1 MNQNHIL
8 LKAKQNSGFDLTQK
22 FSGEILSYVEIHK
35 IVRRFFALVSL
46 LVLCTGYTFSQKQPA
61 DNRPS
66 TLGIEQGVVSFNTG
80 SFDLELLN
88 SSQTVSSLRTNDT
101 EKFDFTPHH
110 RLKSRDKDGY
120 YHLGD
125 LNFRLKTG
133 TDGQWE
139 TFSTAAKRACVIS
152 LTPEN
157 TTVLAAADLAKTLP
171 KEIPIQVIRYWEN
184 DGNDLVLRF
193 ELKNKTSQPIEI
205 GALGIPMIFNNNFDG
220 KELDQAHAETV
231 FFDPYIGHDAGYLQ
245 VVRLNGHAPVMLV
258 VPYGKTPFEAYRPL
272 TDDPTPVGTT
282 FEGFHEWM
290 VNSKAYAENE
300 WKGAEQWNAP
310 TSQVLQP
317 GETHSFGVKF
327 ILTDKVENIEKAL
340 IENNRP
346 VAVGIPGYVVPQDVN
361 AKLFL
366 KYNRKIQSVEVEPQG
381 ALELSA
387 SGKTKSGWT
396 EYAVKG
402 KTWGRARLTITYA
415 DGLQQTI
422 NYKIIKPESQVVAD
436 NGKFLTTKQWYE
448 NPNDLFHRSP
458 SVITYDDEKK
468 EQVTQ
473 DRRAWICG
481 LSDEGGAGGWLNAI
495 MKQLVDPDK
504 EEIQKLETFVNQ
516 TIWGGIQYNS
526 GKLKYGVRKS
536 IFFYEPDSI
545 PAGTYSNDINFKV
558 WSAWNRKGAEIT
570 DRSYNYPHVAAA
582 HWVMYRLARNYA
594 GLVTKQTWKWY
605 LENAYHTVLA
615 MMEQAPYYAEFGQ
628 MEGTV
633 FILILEDLK
642 REGYADLAA
651 NLEKTMKGRADHW
664 ASLSYPFGSEMSWDS
679 TGQEEVY
686 MWSKYFGFDEKAAV
700 TLKAILAYMPTIPHW
715 AYNGNARR
723 YWDFLYGGKLSRYE
737 RMIHHYGSGLNAIP
751 VLSQFRQ
758 TPDDLYLLRVGYG
771 GVLGTL
777 SNITEE
783 GFAPCAF
790 HSFPTDLRNDGISGD
805 YGCGYFGYAINTATY
820 ILQDKE
826 LGWLAFGGNLSTPKS
841 RVKVDL
847 TTAAKSRV
855 FLAPVG
861 LWLTLDAGKF
871 KSVSFNP
878 KSKAVRVELEK
889 SNEFT
894 QKAYLRMECTGH
906 DKYISKEL
914 NQNERGTYAV
924 SVSDK
929 PIILTLRQANK

>member
-1 MNQNHIL
+1 MKQAHLFFRKTASISFERPKFPQFITPFAKISQDLRIIL
-8 LKAKQNSGFDLTQK
+8 CLFPVLL
-22 FSGEILSYVEIHK
+22 FSVHFT
-35 IVRRFFALVSL
+35 VA
-46 LVLCTGYTFSQKQPA
+46 QPPHP

-66 TLGIEQGVVSFNTG
+66 TLGIEKGVIAVTTENFS
-80 SFDLELLN
+80 LELLK
-88 SSQTVSSLRTNDT
+88 SSQTVSSLRTTDA
-101 EKFDFTPHH
+101 EKFDFTPHD
-110 RLKSRDKDGY
+110 RLKNRDKDGY

-125 LNFRLKTG
+125 LNFRIKTAQ
-133 TDGQWE
+133 GQWE
-139 TFSTAAKRACVIS
+139 SFSTAAKRAQVMPVA
-152 LTPEN
+152 PEN
-157 TTVLAAADLAKTLP
+157 KNTLAAADLANSLPGTLP
-171 KEIPIQVIRYWEN
+171 LQVVRYWEK

-231 FFDPYIGHDAGYLQ
+231 FFDPYIGCDAGYLQ
-245 VVRLNGHAPVMLV
+245 VVRLNGHAPVLLV

-317 GETHSFGVKF
+317 GETHNIGVKF

-340 IENNRP
+340 IENNHP

-361 AKLFL
+361 ARLFL
-366 KYNRKIQSVEVEPQG
+366 KYNRKIKSVEVEPQG
-381 ALELSA
+381 ALELSE

-402 KTWGRARLTITYA
+402 KTWGRARMTIRYA

-422 NYKIIKPESQVVAD
+422 NYKIIKPEAQVVAD

-481 LSDEGGAGGWLNAI
+481 LSDEGGAGAWLNAI

-536 IFFYEPDSI
+536 MFFYEPDSM
-545 PAGTYSNDINFKV
+545 PKGTYDTTVKFGKYGGFPS
-558 WSAWNRKGAEIT
+558 WNRAGAEIT

-594 GLVTKQTWKWY
+594 GLVTKQTWQWY
-605 LENAYHTVLA
+605 LENAYHTAMA

-642 REGYADLAA
+642 REGYANLAA
-651 NLEKTMKGRADHW
+651 NLEKIMKGRADHW

-700 TLKAILAYMPTIPHW
+700 TLKAILAYMPTVPHW

-758 TPDDLYLLRVGYG
+758 TPDDLYLMRVGYG

-777 SNITEE
+777 SNITKE
-783 GFAPCAF
+783 GFAPCAS

-855 FLAPVG
+855 FIAPIG

-871 KSVSFNP
+871 KTVSFNP
-878 KSKAVRVELEK
+878 KSEEVSIELEK

-894 QKAYLRMECTGH
+894 PKAYLRMEC
-906 DKYISKEL
+906 SKGNNYTSEGL
-914 NQNERGTYAV
+914 NKNEQGAFEV
-924 SVSDK
+924 
-929 PIILTLRQANK
+929 PLRNQATVVKLSHN

>member
-1 MNQNHIL
+1 MKQNHLL
-8 LKAKQNSGFDLTQK
+8 LKAKQNSGFDLKQK
-22 FSGEILSYVEIHK
+22 FSTKVLH
-35 IVRRFFALVSL
+35 IVRKFFVLVYFL
-46 LVLCTGYTFSQKQPA
+46 AFYTGYIFSQTQST
-61 DNRPS
+61 DHRPS
-66 TLGIEQGVVSFNTG
+66 TLGIEQGVVSFTTG

-88 SSQTVSSLRTNDT
+88 SSQTVLSLCTNNV
-101 EKFDFTPHH
+101 EKFDFTQHD

-125 LNFRLKTG
+125 LNFRIKTG
-133 TDGQWE
+133 TNGQWE
-139 TFSTAAKRACVIS
+139 SFSTATKRVSLKS

-157 TTVLAAADLAKTLP
+157 ATVLAAADLANSLPETLP
-171 KEIPIQVIRYWEN
+171 LQVIRYWEKE
-184 DGNDLVLRF
+184 GSGLVLRF
-193 ELKNKTSQPIEI
+193 ELKNRTKQLIEI

-220 KELDQAHAETV
+220 KELEQAHAETV
-231 FFDPYIGHDAGYLQ
+231 FFDPYIGMDAGYLQ
-245 VVRLNGHAPVMLV
+245 VVRLNGHAPVLLV

-300 WKGAEQWNAP
+300 WKGSEQWNRP
-310 TSQVLQP
+310 TSLVLQP
-317 GETHSFGVKF
+317 GQTHSIGVKF

-346 VAVGIPGYVVPQDVN
+346 VAVGIPGYVVPQDVD

-366 KYNRKIQSVEVEPQG
+366 KYKQKISSIEVEPKG
-381 ALELSA
+381 ALELSE
-387 SGKTKSGWT
+387 SGKTKNGWI
-396 EYAVKG
+396 EYSVKG

-422 NYKIIKPESQVVAD
+422 NYKIIKSEAQVVTD

-448 NPNDLFHRSP
+448 NPTDLFHRSP
-458 SVITYDDEKK
+458 SVITYDNEKK
-468 EQVTQ
+468 EQVIQ

-495 MKQLVDPDK
+495 MKQLVQPDK
-504 EEIQKLETFVNQ
+504 EEIQKLETFVDQ
-516 TIWGGIQYNS
+516 TIWGGVQYNS

-536 IFFYEPDSI
+536 MFFYEPDSM
-545 PAGTYSNDINFKV
+545 PKGTYDANVKFGKYGGFPS
-558 WSAWNRKGAEIT
+558 WNRAGAEIT

-582 HWVMYRLARNYA
+582 HWVMYRLARNYT
-594 GLVTKQTWKWY
+594 GLVTKQTWQCY
-605 LENAYHTVLA
+605 LENAYHTAMA
-615 MMEQAPYYAEFGQ
+615 MMEQAPYYAQHGQ

-642 REGYADLAA
+642 REGYTDLAA
-651 NLEKTMKGRADHW
+651 DLEKTMKGRTDHW
-664 ASLSYPFGSEMSWDS
+664 ATLSYPFGSEMSWDS

-686 MWSKYFGFDEKAAV
+686 MWSRYFGFDEKAAV
-700 TLKAILAYMPTIPHW
+700 TLNAILAYMPTIPHW

-783 GFAPCAF
+783 GFAPCAS
-790 HSFPTDLRNDGISGD
+790 HSFPPDLRNDGISGD

-841 RVKVDL
+841 KVEVDL
-847 TTAAKSRV
+847 TTAAKSRI

-871 KSVSFNP
+871 KSVSFDP
-878 KSKAVRVELEK
+878 KSKEVRVELEK

-894 QKAYLRMECTGH
+894 PKAYLRIECTGH

>member
-8 LKAKQNSGFDLTQK
+8 MKAKQNSEFDLTQK
-22 FSGEILSYVEIHK
+22 FSGEILSYAEIHK

-61 DNRPS
+61 DNLPS

-88 SSQTVSSLRTNDT
+88 SSQTVSSLRTNDA

-125 LNFRLKTG
+125 LNFRIKTG
-133 TDGQWE
+133 ADGQWK
-139 TFSTAAKRACVIS
+139 TFSTAAKRASVKS
-152 LTPEN
+152 LVPETKN
-157 TTVLAAADLAKTLP
+157 TLAAADLANTLP
-171 KEIPIQVIRYWEN
+171 ESLPLQVIRYWEKEG
-184 DGNDLVLRF
+184 DCLVLRF
-193 ELKNKTSQPIEI
+193 ELKNKSNQPVEI

-220 KELDQAHAETV
+220 KELDQAHEETV
-231 FFDPYIGHDAGYLQ
+231 FFDPYIGCDAGYLQ
-245 VVRLNGHAPVMLV
+245 VVRLNGHAPVLLV

-290 VNSKAYAENE
+290 VNSKGYAENE
-300 WKGAEQWNAP
+300 WKGAEQWNKP
-310 TSQVLQP
+310 TSLVLQP
-317 GETHSFGVKF
+317 GETHNIGVKF
-327 ILTDKVENIEKAL
+327 ILTDNVENIEKTL

-361 AKLFL
+361 ARLFL
-366 KYNRKIQSVEVEPQG
+366 KYNRKIKSVETEGKGFLQTTLV
-381 ALELSA
+381 
-387 SGKTKSGWT
+387 GKTKTGWT
-396 EYAVKG
+396 EYILKG
-402 KTWGRARLTITYA
+402 NNWGRSRVTITYE
-415 DGLQQTI
+415 DGLKQTI
-422 NYKIIKPESQVVAD
+422 NYKIIKPEAKVVAD
-436 NGKFLTTKQWYE
+436 NGKFLTTKQWFDQ
-448 NPNDLFHRSP
+448 PNDVFHRSP

-468 EQVTQ
+468 EQITQ

-516 TIWGGIQYNS
+516 TIWGGIQYDS

-536 IFFYEPDSI
+536 MFFYEPDSM

-582 HWVMYRLARNYA
+582 HWVMYRLARNYT
-594 GLVTKQTWKWY
+594 GLVTKQTWQWY
-605 LENAYHTVLA
+605 LENAYHTAMA
-615 MMEQAPYYAEFGQ
+615 MMEQAPYYAQHGQ

-686 MWSKYFGFDEKAAV
+686 MWSKYFGFNEKAMV
-700 TLKAILAYMPTIPHW
+700 TLKAILAYMPTVPHW

-783 GFAPCAF
+783 GFAPCAS

-805 YGCGYFGYAINTATY
+805 YGSGYFGYAINTATY

-847 TTAAKSRV
+847 TTAAKSRI

-878 KSKAVRVELEK
+878 KSKEVRVELEK

-894 QKAYLRMECTGH
+894 PKAYLRIECTGH